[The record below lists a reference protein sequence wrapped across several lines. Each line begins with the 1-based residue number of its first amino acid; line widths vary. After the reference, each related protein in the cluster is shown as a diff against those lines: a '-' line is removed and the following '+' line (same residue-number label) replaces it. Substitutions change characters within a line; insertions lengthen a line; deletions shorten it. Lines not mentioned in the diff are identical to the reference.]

1 MKDSLNEFAFYQEF
15 LKFIRSFKTK
25 KACAEYLGISR
36 VHLYDLINHDRPFSP
51 RIAEKVG
58 FRREVV
64 IRKEINYLPLLK
76 AKKTKPGAKS

>member
-1 MKDSLNEFAFYQEF
+1 MSKKDDGVLNEFGFYQEF
-15 LKFIRSFKTK
+15 LRFIRSFKTK

-64 IRKEINYLPLLK
+64 VRKEINYLPLI
-76 AKKTKPGAKS
+76 KKKGAKE

>member
-1 MKDSLNEFAFYQEF
+1 MKDSLNEFGFYQEF
-15 LKFIRSFKTK
+15 LKFIMSFKTK

-58 FRREVV
+58 FRRELVV
-64 IRKEINYLPLLK
+64 RKEVRYLPLLK
-76 AKKTKPGAKS
+76 VKKTKGGTTR